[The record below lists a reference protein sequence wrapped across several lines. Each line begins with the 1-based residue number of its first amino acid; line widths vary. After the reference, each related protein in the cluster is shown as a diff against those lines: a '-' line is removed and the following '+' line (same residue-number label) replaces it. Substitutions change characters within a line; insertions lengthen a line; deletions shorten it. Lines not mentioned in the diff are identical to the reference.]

1 MKNIQS
7 PVGERGFSLLDLKAK
22 EVELEDALKQVKDAI
37 QVFDKL
43 EKSGIFPKYGIVAE
57 TPLFEPLYKQGEFAD
72 LSVYEGAVS
81 LLMQKKQS
89 LTTDEIVD
97 GLINGGKKI
106 GDNARVIVATTLY
119 KSVKKKKNCK
129 IAVAGTGKWKLA

>member
-37 QVFDKL
+37 QV
-43 EKSGIFPKYGIVAE
+43 
-57 TPLFEPLYKQGEFAD
+57 LYKQGEFAD